1 MNHKVNVPQKH
12 GWAPPLFFALFLFLS
27 IPFSYELCDDPLLC
41 TSSAWRRRRTR
52 TRKKLKNRHEETGRD
67 PLAFN
72 PETLGCLLL
81 LLLLF
86 GRAHITQRDTMYW
99 RALDSA
105 IAQHSRTV
113 NALQIDHHHH
123 QKKESFLKSKVKK
136 GKEKCRTPETVARG
150 MLCLLRGGF
159 TLCGSAK
166 DVNQIKRPLKIKTN

>member
-12 GWAPPLFFALFLFLS
+12 GWAPPLFFALFLS

-136 GKEKCRTPETVARG
+136 GIEKCRTPETVARG

-159 TLCGSAK
+159 TLCGSAR